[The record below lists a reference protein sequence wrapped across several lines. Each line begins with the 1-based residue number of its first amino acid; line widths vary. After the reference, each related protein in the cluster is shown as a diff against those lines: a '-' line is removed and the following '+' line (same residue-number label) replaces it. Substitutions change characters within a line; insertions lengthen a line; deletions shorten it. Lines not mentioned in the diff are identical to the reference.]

1 MNNSDFQGRASI
13 TFLPP
18 QTVKPKHLG
27 SDGQKPGC
35 CVRGSKVMS
44 GLTSMTSWSVRLQD
58 GWVAGQALAR
68 PHQAHIVDQLTA
80 VMETLT
86 YSLRNLA
93 RAVCSTFE
101 ILFVWFFLRFCDC
114 TVLNTHTHTLCPLKC
129 NPSDRKAS
137 KKDSIIR
144 HRQESNVFCFVFL
157 HLLFKSRTLLI
168 VWLISD
174 SFPHFLCDRAT

>member
-1 MNNSDFQGRASI
+1 MLCKGVKGHVRIDLDDLVVCEITRRVSGR
-13 TFLPP
+13 TG
-18 QTVKPKHLG
+18 TCTTT
-27 SDGQKPGC
+27 PG
-35 CVRGSKVMS
+35 
-44 GLTSMTSWSVRLQD
+44 THSWSADGGNGDANVQFKKFSESRLLNFRD
-58 GWVAGQALAR
+58 F
-68 PHQAHIVDQLTA
+68 
-80 VMETLT
+80 
-86 YSLRNLA
+86 
-93 RAVCSTFE
+93 VC
-101 ILFVWFFLRFCDC
+101 LFVFCDF
-114 TVLNTHTHTLCPLKC
+114 VIALFWTHTRTHTLCPLKC